1 MPAKKTTSVNEQI
14 LVEAAR
20 IYDARNEDGAEGKVI
35 HHSFSDVTFL

>member
-20 IYDARNEDGAEGKVI
+20 IYDARNEDGLDGKVQYALPALI
-35 HHSFSDVTFL
+35 LL